1 MPRIIC
7 NLHTRC
13 CHPSLLTARFSR
25 RIFFVLGDVSAPN
38 GKRIVALSSEL
49 CLAVLNQL
57 HSTAFIDGTF
67 KTAPKYFKQI
77 WILRGHVGDHT
88 CVPLV
93 YFLIE
98 HKSNS
103 SYKEALKI
111 AITHC
116 PEFGSATFMVDFEKS
131 EHIAI
136 RTHLPNS
143 VIKGCLFGNSA
154 S

>member
-1 MPRIIC
+1 M
-7 NLHTRC
+7 LS
-13 CHPSLLTARFSR
+13 SLSPNGKILKAD
-25 RIFFVLGDVSAPN
+25 FFVLCGDVSAPN

-49 CLAVLNQL
+49 CIAVLNQL

-98 HKSNS
+98 HKLSS